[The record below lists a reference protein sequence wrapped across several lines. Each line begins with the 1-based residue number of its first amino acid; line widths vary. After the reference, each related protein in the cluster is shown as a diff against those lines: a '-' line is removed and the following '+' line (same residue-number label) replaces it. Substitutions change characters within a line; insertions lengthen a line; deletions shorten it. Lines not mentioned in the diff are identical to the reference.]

1 MLMGM
6 SETLHNGQIARRHK
20 DTLPMAHECH
30 AIRKNKKPRPDCQG
44 FVGSRYRVP
53 LPCSGRGL
61 TPPVQTRMPMP
72 DALQRSMNSWFVDTG
87 MGFSLKEG
95 VSRIDKQHKTNHA
108 MRQALLVGLS

>member
-6 SETLHNGQIARRHK
+6 SETLHNGRIARRHK

-30 AIRKNKKPRPDCQG
+30 AIHKNKKPRPDCQG
-44 FVGSRYRVP
+44 FVGSRYGVP

-95 VSRIDKQHKTNHA
+95 VNRMEGSIKPIRGW
-108 MRQALLVGLS
+108 RQAPLVAIS